1 MIRTVIADD
10 EVAVV
15 SIIKYFVEKE
25 NLPLDIVGVAYKGY
39 EAVELIKEKK
49 PQLVFLDIQMP
60 TLDGFGV
67 MEKIEE
73 SNIIIITAYESFQY
87 AQRAMRLG
95 AKDIILKPIEY
106 KQLTQSINRVMGWK
120 FTSNNTVNEIL
131 QYIHNNYNQKIDLKT
146 IANKFYMNPDY
157 LSRIFKTHMGMT
169 IIKYIHKVRI
179 NKSIEILRNE
189 KSSVKEVAL
198 EVGYD
203 NLNNFYKHFKDIT
216 GQTPAYFVQH
226 KFK

>member
-25 NLPLDIVGVAYKGY
+25 NLPLDIVGVAHRGD

-60 TLDGFGV
+60 ILDGFGV

-106 KQLTQSINRVMGWK
+106 KQLNQSINRVMGWK

-146 IANKFYMNPDY
+146 IASKLYMTPDY

-179 NKSIEILRNE
+179 NKSIEILGNE